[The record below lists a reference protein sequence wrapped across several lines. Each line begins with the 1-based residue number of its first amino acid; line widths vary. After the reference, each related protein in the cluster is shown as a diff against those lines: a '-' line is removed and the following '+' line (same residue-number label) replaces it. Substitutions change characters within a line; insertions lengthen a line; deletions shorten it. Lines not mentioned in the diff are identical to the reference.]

1 MDDQARMSPE
11 SQRKTFLV
19 FINAVRTRFGLR
31 YLKRKPTVTELQGI
45 FDGYAARGCPGCVGS
60 LDCMKNCPRALKGQF
75 HNPRDGKLAA
85 ISCDAVTDGD
95 LYCWHWFAGRLG
107 TNDEKSV
114 LVNSP
119 LFMDVLSGR
128 RRMLLPDEYFL
139 DGVRRQW
146 LLYFL
151 GDGAYPRWA
160 IFHLPDATPTTEKEK
175 YAAVQQVAAR
185 KDVERLSGCL
195 RGRWGIM
202 RRERHEWSDEIILL
216 IAQVCV
222 ILHNMIVSMCK
233 SGELDEEGG
242 AEGGG
247 NLVEKLC
254 DDAPPAEGVDGAP
267 VAAGAPVP
275 EVGLLAPLDRAHT
288 VKDDSSHVA

>member
-1 MDDQARMSPE
+1 MSPE

-19 FINAVRTRFGLR
+19 FLNAVRTLFGLR

-60 LDCMKNCPRALKGQF
+60 VDCMKLHWKNCPRALKGQF

-139 DGVRRQW
+139 DGARRQW

-202 RRERHEWSDEIILL
+202 RRKRHEWSDEIILL

-233 SGELDEEGG
+233 SGELDGEGG

-247 NLVEKLC
+247 ES
-254 DDAPPAEGVDGAP
+254 GG
-267 VAAGAPVP
+267 G
-275 EVGLLAPLDRAHT
+275 GL
-288 VKDDSSHVA
+288 